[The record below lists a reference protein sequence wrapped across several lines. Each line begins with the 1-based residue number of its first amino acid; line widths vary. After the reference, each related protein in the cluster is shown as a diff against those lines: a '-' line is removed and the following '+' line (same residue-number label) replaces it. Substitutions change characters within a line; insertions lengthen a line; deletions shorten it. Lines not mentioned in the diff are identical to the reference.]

1 VLPIVIWTTE
11 TVQSPNEEY
20 EGPEG
25 YQDQFKALW
34 GVS

>member
-1 VLPIVIWTTE
+1 MLPIEIWTTDNVP
-11 TVQSPNEEY
+11 TPVEEY

-25 YQDQFKALW
+25 YQDQFTALW